1 LFNYEKVYWNM
12 DTKEVR
18 NSVNF
23 SENEIITLL
32 DLMIVLGIMLNKVSY
47 YDLESYT
54 EKFQNKF
61 TYKKGFNSSFSRRQ
75 FFFLSLTNLTGLL
88 N

>member
-1 LFNYEKVYWNM
+1 M

-32 DLMIVLGIMLNKVSY
+32 DLMIELGSMLNKVSY

-54 EKFQNKF
+54 EKFHNKF

>member
-1 LFNYEKVYWNM
+1 MFNYEKVYWNM
-12 DTKEVR
+12 DTKGVR
-18 NSVNF
+18 NSVKF

-32 DLMIVLGIMLNKVSY
+32 DLIIELGIMLNKVSY

-61 TYKKGFNSSFSRRQ
+61 TYKKGFNSSFSRETM
-75 FFFLSLTNLTGLL
+75 FFLSLTLQAY
-88 N
+88 

>member
-1 LFNYEKVYWNM
+1 M

-32 DLMIVLGIMLNKVSY
+32 DLLIELGIMLNKVSY

-54 EKFQNKF
+54 EKFKNKF